1 MREFLRG
8 TPLDGRL
15 RWIRCDEQ
23 RRLGAKRN
31 AAARRAR
38 GDVVVVWDD
47 DDYFAPARLK
57 TQAAALAGGGANLLG
72 ADKPGCFFY
81 FDAADGAFRESSGS
95 SFGQPCSMAYERR
108 LWGEAVYGE
117 DLDVFEDM
125 HFFEALL
132 FGGVKVGTAYCP
144 WVRTRHA
151 ANVVR
156 DARGDGDEAVVDAA
170 VAAVACDLPDAT
182 LAFLRSLKEG

>member
-1 MREFLRG
+1 
-8 TPLDGRL
+8 
-15 RWIRCDEQ
+15 
-23 RRLGAKRN
+23 
-31 AAARRAR
+31 
-38 GDVVVVWDD
+38 
-47 DDYFAPARLK
+47 
-57 TQAAALAGGGANLLG
+57 
-72 ADKPGCFFY
+72 
-81 FDAADGAFRESSGS
+81 
-95 SFGQPCSMAYERR
+95 MAYERR